1 MEFIRYI
8 YFSECIASPILQRG
22 SAYRP
27 AFYRVDFLTTTKNVT
42 MGAHMLRIGGK
53 AFYCGLGFT
62 VITSA
67 ASSAA
72 DLPADT
78 SPQLEEV
85 VVTATRIETDLQ
97 RTPIAVTALSGDTL
111 RTLNVASLVDVAS
124 FVPSLSIG
132 SRSGTST
139 AEGSMSIRGMGV
151 DATGSQAAV
160 GVYVDDVY
168 FSSIAGNLL
177 GLLDVDRVEVLRG
190 PQGTLFGR
198 NTIAGAIQYVTREPD
213 QVFGGYVDVTGGNFD
228 RKDVQAAINIPLS
241 ETFAV
246 RIVGSSTDRGGF
258 DRDLYSGTERGGD
271 RTETGRIKARWTP
284 NDRLTVDLKAEYSHE
299 STNGRAVAIGAVN
312 PNAEFVGL
320 AQLFGETQPLNN
332 SYLST
337 SRYSFA
343 GFNAPDYF
351 HFYFYVAQADV
362 KYQITDDI
370 YLKVITAYSSYLSRL
385 AQDFDMTP
393 LSILSATPSHDKT
406 GVFSQEVQLN
416 GKSFADRLK
425 WTAGVFYYDS
435 QLRDDPGQGIQLGFG
450 PLSSPYGNPAT
461 YISSEALFGQATYNL
476 TDRFS
481 VAAGLRYS
489 RETNKSWLIDST
501 SPEPVTF
508 TNTSP
513 HFGLNFQ
520 ADKDT
525 LLYVSASEGF
535 RAGGF
540 TSTAALPGNG
550 LAYNP
555 ETAWTYEAGARMEF
569 LDRRLRVNPSIFLTD
584 WKDIQFNVLVP
595 TSTTVVAA
603 TANAGDARIKGFELE
618 TQFAATDRVQLM
630 SALSLLDGHYT
641 RVDDLTRTIYPYGF
655 LATFPNPAT
664 GQVFP
669 GSSVSVPN
677 ISLGTPLQRA
687 PKTKI
692 SVGAQ
697 YAQPF
702 VANSRLVGSMN
713 YAWTSQQQSAVT
725 IGDSVTLPSY
735 GLLNA
740 RLEYV
745 TADERWSVGFFGTN
759 LTNKYYLIGGVN
771 FAAGYTVGAE
781 ELDLGRPREYG
792 IDLKARF

>member
-1 MEFIRYI
+1 MYRQTYTPRMRR
-8 YFSECIASPILQRG
+8 FSA
-22 SAYRP
+22 
-27 AFYRVDFLTTTKNVT
+27 AFSGAVCSTKIKKPL
-42 MGAHMLRIGGK
+42 GAHMMRIGGK
-53 AFYCGLGFT
+53 ALYVGVGLT
-62 VITSA
+62 VISSA
-67 ASSAA
+67 TLRAA
-72 DLPADT
+72 DLPVEP
-78 SPQLEEV
+78 SGQLEEV

-111 RTLNVASLVDVAS
+111 RTLNVSSLVDVAS

-139 AEGSMSIRGMGV
+139 AEGSISIRGMGV

-228 RKDVQAAINIPLS
+228 RKDVQAAINIPLG
-241 ETFAV
+241 ETLAV
-246 RIVGSSTDRGGF
+246 RIVGASTDRGGF
-258 DRDLYSGTERGGD
+258 DRDLYSGIERGGD
-271 RTETGRIKARWTP
+271 RTETARIKVRWTP
-284 NDRLTVDLKAEYSHE
+284 NDRLTVDLKGEYSHE
-299 STNGRAVAIGAVN
+299 STNGRAVAIGEVN

-320 AQLFGETQPLNN
+320 AELFGETRPLNN

-351 HFYFYVAQADV
+351 HFYFSVGQAVV
-362 KYQITDDI
+362 KYQLTDDI
-370 YLKVITAYSSYLSRL
+370 NLKVITAYSSYLTRL

-393 LSILSATPSHDKT
+393 LSILSSSPSHDKT
-406 GVFSQEVQLN
+406 GVFTEEVQLN
-416 GKSFADRLK
+416 GTSFSDRLK
-425 WTAGVFYYDS
+425 WTTGVFYYDS
-435 QLRDDPGQGIQLGFG
+435 QLRDDPGQAIALGFG
-450 PLSSPYGNPAT
+450 PPAYAYGNPAT
-461 YISSEALFGQATYNL
+461 YISSEAAFGQATYNL

-481 VAAGLRYS
+481 VAAGFRYS
-489 RETNKSWLIDST
+489 RETNKSWLIGST
-501 SPEPVTF
+501 SPVPVTF

-525 LLYVSASEGF
+525 MLYLSASEGF
-535 RAGGF
+535 RAGGV
-540 TSTAALPGNG
+540 TPSAALPGND
-550 LAYNP
+550 LPFNP

-569 LDRRLRVNPSIFLTD
+569 LDRRLRVNPSVFYTD

-595 TSTTVVAA
+595 TAATVVAA

-618 TQFAATDRVQLM
+618 SQFAATDRLMLM
-630 SALSLLDGHYT
+630 SALSLLEGHYT
-641 RVDDLTRTIYPYGF
+641 SVADLTRTIYPYGF
-655 LATFPNPAT
+655 LASFPNPAT
-664 GQVFP
+664 GQVLP
-669 GSSVSVPN
+669 GSSVVVPN

-697 YAQPF
+697 YSQPF
-702 VANSRLVGSMN
+702 IADSRLIGSAN
-713 YAWTSQQQSAVT
+713 YSWTSQQQSAVT
-725 IGDSVTLPSY
+725 IGDSVTMPSY

-740 RLEYV
+740 RLAYV
-745 TADERWSVGFFGTN
+745 TADERWSVAFFGTN
-759 LTNKYYLIGGVN
+759 LTNKYYLLGGVN
-771 FAAGYTVGAE
+771 FAAGYTVGTE

-792 IDLKARF
+792 VELKARF